1 MIKHLTC
8 FVLLVSC
15 FHYSWSQKANDDK
28 LIAKTYADLSS
39 PLNKHDTLYYYLVK
53 FNSPPNQKN
62 IRLLKRVSYNYYII
76 ASRNNVIAEK
86 NILSVAPSNS
96 LWKADDGLAQ
106 LSQKRPNAAK
116 LVNLVVKQQS
126 PALLNQIK
134 SNGTITGISGNIFTI
149 KVILKQ
155 LPALLAH
162 PDIVFAGI
170 VRQAHEELVINDI
183 DLGSNNI
190 SAIADN
196 YPGINGA
203 GINVS
208 VKEDKYDEADL
219 DLLGRSFTSVPPSD
233 KISGHATIMATLIG
247 GNGNSFIRGL
257 GSAPAVKFTSSNFA
271 RLLPDT
277 ATAFKIYQI
286 SVQNHSYGT
295 GIENFYGIEAEAYD
309 KQVYET
315 DSLIHVFS
323 SGNIGTTT
331 PSTGLYSGI
340 ANSANLSGTFK
351 QAKNV
356 LVVGGTGR
364 TNIPEALSSAGPAYD
379 GRIKPEIIADGED
392 GTSGAAALTTGAIA
406 LLQQAYKKQFNKLP
420 SAALIKSVLINS
432 ADDIGI
438 PAVDYKTGYGKL
450 NALEALRTINDSRFK
465 NGSVANKQQTTYQLT
480 VPQNCRELKVSLAWA
495 DVPAALNAPAALIN
509 DLDLYITTSSGST
522 LLPWTLN
529 TFPNPDSLVKPAIR
543 ARDSLNNTEQVTL
556 QNPLAGIY
564 TIHILGNKVITAS
577 QFFYIAYQ
585 VRLVNQF
592 EWTSPSGSNKIFA
605 AEDNYL
611 RWQNTYNTTKGN
623 LSISY
628 DHGITWAKIADVN
641 LKNNFYKWTAPDI
654 FMPAMLKMSINGT
667 NHISKEFVI
676 SKPLSLN
683 VGYNCTD
690 GTLLHWNPQPGAT
703 GYTIYTIKDNVLQQ
717 LATSADTSVIIP
729 AQMQSSKYF
738 AVSARGNGFEGIKSF
753 TIDATSQ
760 GVGCYV
766 KALLANVA
774 DNRSIALNLTLGS
787 VLNLKSITWEK
798 LTGTNLY
805 TALGTTNINPNML
818 AYSFTD
824 TYPKKGI
831 NYYRAKLTTADDKIV
846 YTELAS
852 ASLLQSNQFTLFPNP
867 VTTQLT
873 ILTGEQK
880 DFEIKFYNSVGKLS
894 LRQTFNGLQNN
905 IPINLVPG
913 AYVCAITLN
922 GKIIFTTK
930 IIKAL

>member
-8 FVLLVSC
+8 FALLISC
-15 FHYSWSQKANDDK
+15 FHHSWAQKGNDDK
-28 LIAKTYADLSS
+28 LIAKTYSNISS
-39 PLNKHDTLYYYLVK
+39 PLNKQDTLHYYLVK
-53 FNSPPNQKN
+53 FNNPPNQKKL
-62 IRLLKRVSYNYYII
+62 RLLKRVSYNYYII
-76 ASRNNVIAEK
+76 ASHDSVIAGK
-86 NILSVAPSNS
+86 DILSVASSNS
-96 LWKADDGLAQ
+96 LWKADDGLVQ
-106 LSQKRPNAAK
+106 LSQKHSNATK
-116 LVNLVVKQQS
+116 LINLVVKKQS

-134 SNGTITGISGNIFTI
+134 NNGTIIGTSGNIFTV
-149 KVILKQ
+149 KVTLKQ
-155 LPALLAH
+155 LSALLAH
-162 PDIVFAGI
+162 PDIIFAST

-208 VKEDKYDEADL
+208 LKEDKYDEADI
-219 DLLGRSFTSVPPSD
+219 DLLGRSFTSVSPSD

-277 ATAFKIYQI
+277 VTAFKTYHI

-331 PSTGLYSGI
+331 PATGLYNGI
-340 ANSANLSGTFK
+340 PNSANLSGTFK

-392 GTSGAAALTTGAIA
+392 GTSGAAALTTGAVA
-406 LLQQAYKKQFNKLP
+406 LLQQAYKKQYNKLP

-438 PAVDYKTGYGKL
+438 PAVDHKTGYGKL
-450 NALEALRTINDSRFK
+450 NALEALRTINDNRFK
-465 NGSVANKQQTTYQLT
+465 TGSVANKQQTTYQVT

-495 DVPAALNAPAALIN
+495 DVPAALNAPTALIN
-509 DLDLYITTSSGST
+509 DLDLYLTTPSVGT
-522 LLPWTLN
+522 LLPWTLS
-529 TFPNPDSLVKPAIR
+529 TFPNPDSLLKPAIR

-556 QNPLAGIY
+556 QDPPTGTY
-564 TIHILGNKVITAS
+564 TIHISGNKVTTAS
-577 QFFYIAYQ
+577 QSFYVAYQ
-585 VRLVNQF
+585 VRLANQF
-592 EWTSPSGSNKIFA
+592 EWTSPSGNNKIFS

-611 RWQNTYNTTKGN
+611 RWQNTYNTTTGN

-641 LKNNFYKWTAPDI
+641 LKDNFYKWTAPDI
-654 FMPAMLKMSINGT
+654 FMPAMLKMTINGID
-667 NHISKEFVI
+667 HISKEFVI
-676 SKPLSLN
+676 SRPLSLN
-683 VGYNCTD
+683 VGYICTD
-690 GTLLHWNPQPGAT
+690 GTLLHWNPQPGAVR
-703 GYTIYTIKDNVLQQ
+703 YTIYIIKDNVLQQ
-717 LATSADTSVIIP
+717 LTTSADTSVIIP

-738 AVSARGNGFEGIKSF
+738 AVSAQGNSFEGIKSF
-753 TIDATSQ
+753 TVDATSQ

-766 KALLANVA
+766 KTLLANVA
-774 DNRSIALNLTLGS
+774 DNKSIALNLTLGS

-805 TALGTTNINPNML
+805 TALGSTNINTNML

-824 TYPKKGI
+824 ADPKKGI
-831 NYYRAKLTTADDKIV
+831 NYYRAKLTTADNKTI
-846 YTELAS
+846 YSNLAS
-852 ASLLQSNQFTLFPNP
+852 TTLLQSNQFTLFPNP

-880 DFEIKFYNSVGKLS
+880 DFEIVFYNSAGKLS

-905 IPINLVPG
+905 IPINLIPG

>member
-8 FVLLVSC
+8 FALFLLC
-15 FHYSWSQKANDDK
+15 FHHTRAQKANDDK
-28 LIAKTYADLSS
+28 LIAKTYANLPA
-39 PLNKHDTLYYYLVK
+39 PLNKQQDTLHYYLVK
-53 FNSPPNQKN
+53 FNHPPNQN
-62 IRLLKRVSYNYYII
+62 LRVLKRVSYNYYII
-76 ASRNNVIAEK
+76 ASHDSVIAGK

-96 LWKADDGLAQ
+96 LWKADDGLVQ
-106 LSQKRPNAAK
+106 LGQKHPNAAK
-116 LVNLVVKQQS
+116 LISIVVKQQS

-134 SNGTITGISGNIFTI
+134 NSGSITGTAGNVITV
-149 KVILKQ
+149 KVTLKQ

-162 PDIVFAGI
+162 PDIVFAST

-208 VKEDKYDEADL
+208 VKEEKYDQDDL
-219 DLLGRSFTSVPPSD
+219 DLLARSFVSVSPPAQL
-233 KISGHATIMATLIG
+233 SGHATIMATLIG

-257 GSAPAVKFTSSNFA
+257 GSAPAVKFTPSDFA

-277 ATAFKIYQI
+277 ITAFKTYQI

-309 KQVYET
+309 KQVYEM

-331 PSTGLYSGI
+331 PTTGLYTGI

-379 GRIKPEIIADGED
+379 GRIKPEIVADGED
-392 GTSGAAALTTGAIA
+392 GTSGAAALATGTVA

-420 SAALIKSVLINS
+420 SAALIKSILINS
-432 ADDIGI
+432 ADDIGTL
-438 PAVDYKTGYGKL
+438 AVDHKTGYGKL
-450 NALEALRTINDSRFK
+450 NALEALRTINDARFK
-465 NGSVANKQQTTYQLT
+465 TGTLANKQQTTYTIT
-480 VPQNCRELKVSLAWA
+480 VPQNCRELKVSLAWN
-495 DVPAALNAPAALIN
+495 DVPAALNAPLALIN
-509 DLDLYITTSSGST
+509 DLDLYITTPSGQM
-522 LLPWTLN
+522 LLPWALSSY
-529 TFPNPDSLVKPAIR
+529 PSADSLLKPAVR
-543 ARDSLNNTEQVTL
+543 HRDSLNNTEQVTL
-556 QNPLAGIY
+556 QDPPAGIY
-564 TIHILGNKVITAS
+564 TVHISANKVTAAS
-577 QFFYIAYQ
+577 QPFYVAYQ
-585 VRLVNQF
+585 ARLADQF
-592 EWTSPSGSNKIFA
+592 EWTSPLGNNKIFA
-605 AEDNYL
+605 AGDNYL
-611 RWQNTYNTTKGN
+611 HWQNTYNATTGN

-641 LKNNFYKWTAPDI
+641 LHDNFYAWTAPGA
-654 FMPAMLKMSINGT
+654 FTPAMLKMVINGT
-667 NHISKEFVI
+667 DHISKEFII
-676 SKPLSLN
+676 SKPLNLN

-703 GYTIYTIKDNVLQQ
+703 GYTIYTIKDNILQR
-717 LATSADTSVIIP
+717 LTTSADTSVIIP

-738 AVSARGNGFEGIKSF
+738 AVSAQGNGFEGVKSF
-753 TIDATSQ
+753 TIDVTLQ

-766 KALLANVA
+766 QTLLASVA
-774 DNRSIALNLTLGS
+774 DNNNIALNLTLGS
-787 VLNLKSITWEK
+787 VLNLRSITWEK
-798 LTGTNLY
+798 LTGTNSY
-805 TALGTTNINPNML
+805 TTLGSANISANML

-824 TYPKKGI
+824 ADPKKGI
-831 NYYRAKLTTADDKIV
+831 NYYRAKLTTADNKII
-846 YTELAS
+846 YSDLAS
-852 ASLLQSNQFTLFPNP
+852 ATLLQGNEFTLFPNP

-880 DFEIKFYNSVGKLS
+880 DFEIKFYNSAGKLS
-894 LRQTFNGLQNN
+894 SSQTFNGLQNN
-905 IPINLVPG
+905 IPINLIPG
-913 AYVCAITLN
+913 AYVCAITLH
-922 GKIIFTTK
+922 GKVIFTKK
-930 IIKAL
+930 IIKVL

>member
-1 MIKHLTC
+1 M
-8 FVLLVSC
+8 LLVSC
-15 FHYSWSQKANDDK
+15 FHYSWAQKANDDK
-28 LIAKTYADLSS
+28 LIAKTYSDPSS
-39 PLNKHDTLYYYLVK
+39 PLNKLDTLRYYLVK
-53 FNSPPNQKN
+53 FNNPPNQKN
-62 IRLLKRVSYNYYII
+62 LRLLKRVSYNYYIVASNDNSII
-76 ASRNNVIAEK
+76 AGK
-86 NILSVAPSNS
+86 NIISAAPSNS
-96 LWKADDGLAQ
+96 LWKADDGLVQ
-106 LSQKRPNAAK
+106 LSQKHPNAAK
-116 LVNLVVKQQS
+116 LINLVVKKQS

-134 SNGTITGISGNIFTI
+134 RNGTITGISGNIFTI
-149 KVILKQ
+149 KVTLKQ
-155 LPALLAH
+155 LPALLVH

-208 VKEDKYDEADL
+208 VKEDKYDETDL
-219 DLLGRSFTSVPPSD
+219 DLLGRSFTSVPASD

-247 GNGNSFIRGL
+247 GNGNSFIKGL

-277 ATAFKIYQI
+277 VTAFKTYQI

-331 PSTGLYSGI
+331 PATGLYSGI
-340 ANSANLSGTFK
+340 PNSANLSGTFK

-364 TNIPEALSSAGPAYD
+364 TNVPEALSSAGPAYD

-392 GTSGAAALTTGAIA
+392 GTSGAAALTTGAVA

-420 SAALIKSVLINS
+420 SAALIKSILINS
-432 ADDIGI
+432 ADDIGM

-450 NALEALRTINDSRFK
+450 NALEALRTINNNRFK
-465 NGSVANKQQTTYQLT
+465 AGSVANKQQITYRVT

-495 DVPAALNAPAALIN
+495 DVPAALNAPTALIN
-509 DLDLYITTSSGST
+509 DLDLYVTTPSGNA
-522 LLPWTLN
+522 LLPWTLS
-529 TFPNPDSLVKPAIR
+529 TFPNPDSLLKPAVR
-543 ARDSLNNTEQVTL
+543 RRDSLNNTEQVTL
-556 QNPLAGIY
+556 QNPLAGTY
-564 TIHILGNKVITAS
+564 TIYISGNKVTTAL
-577 QFFYIAYQ
+577 QPFYMAYQ
-585 VRLVNQF
+585 VRLANQF
-592 EWTSPSGSNKIFA
+592 EWTSPAGNNKFFA
-605 AEDNYL
+605 AENNYL
-611 RWQNTYNTTKGN
+611 RWQNTYNTTTSN

-628 DHGITWAKIADVN
+628 NHGITWAKVANVH
-641 LKNNFYKWTAPDI
+641 LKNNFYKWMAPAAFTQAI
-654 FMPAMLKMSINGT
+654 LKMTINGT
-667 NHISKEFVI
+667 DHISKEFVI

-683 VGYNCTD
+683 VGYNCND
-690 GTLLHWNPQPGAT
+690 GALLHWNLQPGAI
-703 GYTIYTIKDNVLQQ
+703 GYVIYTIKDNVLQQ
-717 LATSADTSVIIP
+717 LTTSADTSVIIP
-729 AQMQSSKYF
+729 AQMQSSKYY

-753 TIDATSQ
+753 TIDITNQ

-766 KALLANVA
+766 KTLLATVA
-774 DNRSIALNLTLGS
+774 DNKSIVLNLTLGS
-787 VLNLKSITWEK
+787 VLNLKSITWGK

-805 TALGTTNINPNML
+805 TVLGSTNINTNML

-831 NYYRAKLTTADDKIV
+831 NYYRVKLTTADNKII
-846 YTELAS
+846 YSDLAS
-852 ASLLQSNQFTLFPNP
+852 ATLLQSNQFTLFPNP

-880 DFEIKFYNSVGKLS
+880 DFEILFYNSVGKLS

>member
-8 FVLLVSC
+8 FALLISC
-15 FHYSWSQKANDDK
+15 FQHSWAQKANDDK
-28 LIAKTYADLSS
+28 LIAKTYADLST
-39 PLNKHDTLYYYLVK
+39 PLNKLDTLHYYLVK
-53 FNSPPNQKN
+53 FNNPPNQKN
-62 IRLLKRVSYNYYII
+62 LRLLKRISYNYYII
-76 ASRNNVIAEK
+76 ASRDNVIAGK

-96 LWKADDGLAQ
+96 LWKADDGLVQ
-106 LSQKRPNAAK
+106 LSHKRPNAAK
-116 LVNLVVKQQS
+116 LINLVVKKQS

-134 SNGTITGISGNIFTI
+134 SNGTITGISGNIFTV
-149 KVILKQ
+149 KVVLKQ
-155 LPALLAH
+155 LPVLLAH

-190 SAIADN
+190 LAIADN

-257 GSAPAVKFTSSNFA
+257 GSAPAVKLTSSNFA

-277 ATAFKIYQI
+277 VTAFKTYHI

-295 GIENFYGIEAEAYD
+295 GIENFYGIEAEVYD

-331 PSTGLYSGI
+331 PATGLYKGI

-392 GTSGAAALTTGAIA
+392 GTSGAAALTTGAVA
-406 LLQQAYKKQFNKLP
+406 LLQQAFKKQFNKLP

-438 PAVDYKTGYGKL
+438 PAVDHKTGYGKL
-450 NALEALRTINDSRFK
+450 NALEALRTINNSRFK
-465 NGSVANKQQTTYQLT
+465 NGSVANKQQTTFQLA

-495 DVPAALNAPAALIN
+495 DVPAALNAPTALIN
-509 DLDLYITTSSGST
+509 DLDLYITTPSGST
-522 LLPWTLN
+522 LLPWTLS
-529 TFPNPDSLVKPAIR
+529 TFPNPDSLLKPAVR
-543 ARDSLNNTEQVTL
+543 GRDSLNNTEQVTL
-556 QNPLAGIY
+556 QNPSAGIH
-564 TIHILGNKVITAS
+564 TIHISGTKVTTAS
-577 QFFYIAYQ
+577 QSFYVAYQ
-585 VRLVNQF
+585 VRLANQF
-592 EWTSPSGSNKIFA
+592 EWTSPVSNNKFFA

-611 RWQNTYNTTKGN
+611 RWQNTYNTTTGN

-654 FMPAMLKMSINGT
+654 FRLARLKMSINGT
-667 NHISKEFVI
+667 DHISKEFVI

-690 GTLLHWNPQPGAT
+690 GTLLHWNPQPGAA
-703 GYTIYTIKDNVLQQ
+703 GYVIYTIKNNVLQQ
-717 LATSADTSVIIP
+717 LTTSADTSVIIP
-729 AQMQSSKYF
+729 AQMQSSKYY
-738 AVSARGNGFEGIKSF
+738 AVSAQGNGFEGIKSF
-753 TIDATSQ
+753 TIDVTSQ

-774 DNRSIALNLTLGS
+774 DNKSITLNLTLGS
-787 VLNLKSITWEK
+787 VLNLKAITWEK
-798 LTGTNLY
+798 LTGTNYY
-805 TALGTTNINPNML
+805 TALGSTNINANML

-831 NYYRAKLTTADDKIV
+831 NYYRAKLTTADDKII
-846 YTELAS
+846 YSDLAS
-852 ASLLQSNQFTLFPNP
+852 ATLLQSNQFTLFPNP

-880 DFEIKFYNSVGKLS
+880 DFEIVFYNSVGKLT
-894 LRQTFNGLQNN
+894 LKQTLNGLQNN
-905 IPINLVPG
+905 IPINLTPG
-913 AYVCAITLN
+913 TYICAITLN